1 MIEFANRTFTG
12 VVSAAV
18 ALAVLGALRRRPQ
31 RGDLTALAVG
41 LVVGVA
47 AQAVLG
53 GLVVWYGL
61 SPWFVMGHFLLS
73 IVLVTDAVVLHHRAG
88 TPSGRSRPV
97 VGRTAEVLGWV
108 VVAAAAVVLTTG
120 TVVTATGPHA
130 GDDTAERFGLV
141 LPDVARVHGTAV
153 LVLLGLVLAL
163 LRVLWRD
170 GAPAPATDAAR
181 VLLVVLVAQAA
192 VGYTQW
198 FTGVPAVLVGVH
210 VLGAVAVWVAV
221 LRTALALRTVPGVAV
236 AEPRVVAA
244 PALVTGR

>member
-1 MIEFANRTFTG
+1 
-12 VVSAAV
+12 
-18 ALAVLGALRRRPQ
+18 
-31 RGDLTALAVG
+31 
-41 LVVGVA
+41 
-47 AQAVLG
+47 
-53 GLVVWYGL
+53 
-61 SPWFVMGHFLLS
+61 
-73 IVLVTDAVVLHHRAG
+73 
-88 TPSGRSRPV
+88 V
-97 VGRTAEVLGWV
+97 VGRTAEVLGWL

-130 GDDTAERFGLV
+130 GDDTAVRFDLL

-153 LVLLGLVLAL
+153 LVLLGLVLGL

-170 GAPAPATDAAR
+170 EAPAAATDAAR

-221 LRTALALRTVPGVAV
+221 LRTALALRAVPAMAV
-236 AEPRVVAA
+236 AERRPVAA